1 MSRSSLPEFGAL
13 PNVGQ
18 KVRVGTV
25 LSALRPSVRVPPDE
39 EPWGEGGQARPE
51 VSGGSGSRQ
60 RPGSALA
67 ARPGSGRG
75 ASLPPTAVRPVKRR
89 GGKPGIGDGAL
100 SVLCADGRRPFS
112 HCHVPT
118 ALLANPLDV
127 LYVPL
132 PFTVTV
138 LVKAGVL
145 LHVAS
150 LGAYRLN
157 VIDPVGL
164 VPPLSV
170 PLSFSVAPTVAL
182 AGFGDVVSVGVDL
195 TVTNSQPSAPGG

>member
-1 MSRSSLPEFGAL
+1 M
-13 PNVGQ
+13 
-18 KVRVGTV
+18 
-25 LSALRPSVRVPPDE
+25 
-39 EPWGEGGQARPE
+39 
-51 VSGGSGSRQ
+51 
-60 RPGSALA
+60 
-67 ARPGSGRG
+67 
-75 ASLPPTAVRPVKRR
+75 
-89 GGKPGIGDGAL
+89 
-100 SVLCADGRRPFS
+100 
-112 HCHVPT
+112 
-118 ALLANPLDV
+118 LANPLDV